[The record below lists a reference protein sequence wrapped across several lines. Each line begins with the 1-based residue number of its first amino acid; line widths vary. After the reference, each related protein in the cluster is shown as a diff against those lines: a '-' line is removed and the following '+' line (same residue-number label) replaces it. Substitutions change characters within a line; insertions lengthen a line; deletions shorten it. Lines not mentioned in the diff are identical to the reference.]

1 MKYLIFLLFTA
12 TLLSCASN
20 ESGETAIG
28 TDNIQIRYD
37 SADPAGQA
45 LAGILQGYLEMK
57 PFFPALQDTQQVHLL
72 ANQLMKWADSL
83 SQLAEGFPV
92 PISDSVQLL
101 SIGISDELKGLVA
114 ETDPKGIA
122 LSFQLTGLQLYDL
135 LRVLHFDGRRVYLF
149 KSNVG
154 GEEANWLDV
163 VRESSHPF
171 LTNQMKREAAV
182 DSLVFR

>member
-1 MKYLIFLLFTA
+1 
-12 TLLSCASN
+12 
-20 ESGETAIG
+20 
-28 TDNIQIRYD
+28 
-37 SADPAGQA
+37 
-45 LAGILQGYLEMK
+45 
-57 PFFPALQDTQQVHLL
+57 
-72 ANQLMKWADSL
+72 
-83 SQLAEGFPV
+83 
-92 PISDSVQLL
+92 
-101 SIGISDELKGLVA
+101 
-114 ETDPKGIA
+114 
-122 LSFQLTGLQLYDL
+122 LTGLQLYDL